1 MLLVELINRL
11 HQRFAGVA
19 DAKPDAGYGGLC
31 APTGFGDTVI
41 APTHS
46 VQFKDAVLCVHAN
59 YFNALMH
66 YFQFVNALEEAYLF
80 THNGKVGFCG
90 GCGYVNCCGNS
101 DDADG
106 AGWIER

>member
-1 MLLVELINRL
+1 MLLVEPINGL

-19 DAKPDAGYGGLC
+19 DAKPDAGYGGLR
-31 APTGFGDTVI
+31 ATTGFGDSVI
-41 APTHS
+41 AQTHS
-46 VQFKDAVLCVHAN
+46 VQFNDSVLCVHAH
-59 YFNALMH
+59 YFNALTH
-66 YFQFVNALEEAYLF
+66 YFQFVNALEVTYLF